1 MRAGVAT
8 ARPNRPA
15 LWLATWFGAGL
26 LPKAPGTWGSLV
38 ALPFAWGLVWWGGPW
53 LLLAAAAV
61 VFGLGLWAAGRYMQ
75 AVGVHDPGAV
85 VIDEVAAQWLTLC
98 VAPLNP
104 LAYLL
109 GFVLFR
115 IADVLKPWPASWLD
129 RRVGGALGVM
139 VDDLAAALYAGAA
152 LWLIARW
159 LP

>member
-1 MRAGVAT
+1 MRAGVAA

-53 LLLAAAAV
+53 LLLTAATM

-109 GFVLFR
+109 GFILFR
-115 IADVLKPWPASWLD
+115 IADVLKPWPANWLD